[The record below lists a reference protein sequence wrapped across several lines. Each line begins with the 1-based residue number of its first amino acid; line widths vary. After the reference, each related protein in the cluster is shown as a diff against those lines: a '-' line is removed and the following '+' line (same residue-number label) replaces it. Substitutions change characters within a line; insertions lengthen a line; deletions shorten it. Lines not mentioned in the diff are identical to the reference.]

1 MKLRFF
7 AKFFVKIWYLRL
19 WPKKSDSKVE
29 LRYFTLKTVTLI
41 RKIKLSINLRIIKAQ
56 MASQFIQRKQF
67 IISWKKYIQEIDL
80 YMLVKMFDNLKP
92 KIVKAKNNR
101 LESLL

>member
-1 MKLRFF
+1 M
-7 AKFFVKIWYLRL
+7 
-19 WPKKSDSKVE
+19 P
-29 LRYFTLKTVTLI
+29 
-41 RKIKLSINLRIIKAQ
+41 
-56 MASQFIQRKQF
+56 SQFVQRKQF
-67 IISWKKYIQEIDL
+67 IISLKKYIQEIDL

>member
-1 MKLRFF
+1 
-7 AKFFVKIWYLRL
+7 
-19 WPKKSDSKVE
+19 
-29 LRYFTLKTVTLI
+29 
-41 RKIKLSINLRIIKAQ
+41 
-56 MASQFIQRKQF
+56 MASQLIQRKQF